1 MPRLLYLEPNPGPL
15 GLGAMHTARNGNVA
29 SIHRDSL
36 GVRVSVEA
44 PSGLRYTFTHNQ
56 AYGVGSLMA
65 WVGGVMTP
73 FPPRGGGFHCGGLG
87 CYSLCGV
94 NGFVLGVVVTVGYC
108 PTGSSKARNPLSEA
122 PPRAPK
128 P

>member
-1 MPRLLYLEPNPGPL
+1 
-15 GLGAMHTARNGNVA
+15 MHTARNGNVA

-65 WVGGVMTP
+65 WVGGVVIRVDDRFGHAELSSDRVP
-73 FPPRGGGFHCGGLG
+73 GNVAGLPAA
-87 CYSLCGV
+87 L
-94 NGFVLGVVVTVGYC
+94 LIMHI
-108 PTGSSKARNPLSEA
+108 PWLR
-122 PPRAPK
+122 
-128 P
+128 